1 MDSCRAEACQK
12 AIEKIVFA
20 LNAEW
25 CCFARR
31 RAGGVPGSLTGW
43 GGGANKKLL
52 YCKYSTGNKDICISH
67 SFVLYTTLTTTVA
80 LVVVAILI
88 A

>member
-1 MDSCRAEACQK
+1 MTKHVIPDATVVQVNNQLMSFSPTPQIYTRYVREMDSCRAEACQK
-12 AIEKIVFA
+12 GIEKIVFA

-43 GGGANKKLL
+43 GGGK
-52 YCKYSTGNKDICISH
+52 
-67 SFVLYTTLTTTVA
+67 
-80 LVVVAILI
+80 
-88 A
+88 

>member
-1 MDSCRAEACQK
+1 M
-12 AIEKIVFA
+12 
-20 LNAEW
+20 LNGAVLHDVGRVVCLVLW
-25 CCFARR
+25 
-31 RAGGVPGSLTGW
+31 LD